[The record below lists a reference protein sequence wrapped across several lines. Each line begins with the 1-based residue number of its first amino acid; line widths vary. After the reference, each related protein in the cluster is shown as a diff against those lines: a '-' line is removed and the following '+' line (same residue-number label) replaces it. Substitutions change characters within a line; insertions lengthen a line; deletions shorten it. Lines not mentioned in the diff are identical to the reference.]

1 MKNIIAVFLTVVA
14 LGVTSCG
21 NAQKEAGKKEGVQH
35 ISVSEFKALDFE
47 YQLVDVRTPDE
58 YMSGAIEG
66 SKNIDYFSADFL
78 AGINKL
84 DKEAPVVLYC
94 RSGRRSAKAGENLIQ
109 AGFKEVYNVK
119 GGYIEY
125 AKAK

>member
-1 MKNIIAVFLTVVA
+1 MKNYLTILITIVA
-14 LGVTSCG
+14 LGLSSCS
-21 NAQKEAGKKEGVQH
+21 NAQKEDGVKD
-35 ISVSEFKALDFE
+35 ITVTEFRNLDFE

-66 SKNIDYFSADFL
+66 AKNINYFSAEFL
-78 AGINKL
+78 AGINEL
-84 DKEAPVVLYC
+84 DKEKPVVLYC

-119 GGYIEY
+119 GGYLEY
-125 AKAK
+125 AKQ

>member
-1 MKNIIAVFLTVVA
+1 MKNYLTILISFFT
-14 LGVTSCG
+14 LGLFSSCTT
-21 NAQKEAGKKEGVQH
+21 QKEDGVKH
-35 ISVSEFKALDFE
+35 ITVTEFRNLDFE

-66 SKNIDYFSADFL
+66 AKNINYFSPDFL

-84 DKEAPVVLYC
+84 DKEKPVVLYC
-94 RSGRRSAKAGENLIQ
+94 RSGRRSAKAAENMIQ

-119 GGYIEY
+119 GGYLKY
-125 AKAK
+125 TKQ